1 MGSGKIYKNING
13 QEVELT
19 DEELQEHYQNQPT
32 AEYYLEVAKRSKL
45 SELERY
51 FHCEEVTKIKIN
63 INSSEHQ
70 VINNAKTRDL
80 FLTKLTV
87 LQNQIASNL
96 ITEDQAN
103 FSFQNDGE
111 VIDMS
116 LPQIKQT
123 LFFLD
128 QKRRSQFYNKEAH
141 KISILSLAQKES
153 VENYNLKTGW

>member
-1 MGSGKIYKNING
+1 MGSGKVYKNING

-32 AEYYLEVAKRSKL
+32 EEYQLEVAKQARISL
-45 SELERY
+45 LEQY
-51 FHCEEVTKIKIN
+51 FHSPEVTNIKIN
-63 INSSEHQ
+63 INNAEHKI
-70 VINNAKTRDL
+70 INNAKTRDL
-80 FLTKLTV
+80 FLTKLEV
-87 LQNQIASNL
+87 LQNQIASGL
-96 ITEDQAN
+96 ITEAEAN

-111 VIDMS
+111 VIDMN

-153 VENYNLKTGW
+153 IENYNFATGW